1 MKCVNVNHPEFQSL
15 SKALDI
21 SIGQLRNIVQEFQNT
36 YNTDSYPSTGY
47 IRDALYQNP
56 NIVSSQAQV
65 DYWNSQYST
74 PSTLDT
80 WEEVQQY
87 KDEAER
93 YFYKGSVSIKET
105 RNGKYQVSVQ
115 RPIFEGKVVRG
126 TKIILDDTLISTLYE
141 RADDS
146 PYGQVFKQAVEVL
159 QNNNIPINITVD
171 SSLGGIA
178 AMEQGKTQA
187 NLTINKDRLS
197 AFLMSKERSKAR
209 EELQRVISHELIHSI
224 TSAIVETH
232 PSWAS
237 VRNFNEAQTKF
248 NQDIDEIFEAAKKA
262 LKGEEF
268 YGLTNRKEFVSEVL
282 TNRDF
287 QLRLAQ
293 IQSIGKTTLWNR
305 IVNAFAQMFKSLG
318 FDISNTLLEDALTVT
333 QEYIDY
339 ASDNWHT
346 NVDDFFGTDKM
357 GLSTNQAR
365 NVGRSQL
372 YKMIESQPKSEDFE
386 IIKSSAVRGTGNNF
400 ELRAKVDKN
409 KVLTIDGK
417 QLALGSEMLPYAQ
430 QFVNQIAKQLGID
443 PQNFTIDQWNRDKK
457 TWHIYPNTD
466 HIKNNVDFFGED
478 RSRATLGETTKKYVT
493 EKSSV
498 KEQFPNISTTY
509 AEVQKAFNE
518 IVDLVTKF
526 DGEVLGEGH
535 FGDYNVNLTKDRAVQ
550 LAKQG
555 YSVVIEEDYATL
567 EEVQNSDE
575 QALKDAWGTT
585 GYTVERDKFI
595 EQYLSKNYPEVL
607 KLINE
612 SDILDREDI
621 LIPDLLLNPS
631 YLEEFFD
638 WTYDDSRQ
646 LSIDFQDLPA
656 TVSQQKVVD
665 QEKLD
670 QYKEIPQQPTIQDE
684 ENIKFANESQ
694 EQLEAVDNLCRD
706 NILKKSEVR
715 KVAEK
720 VVYAISDLLTQ
731 IEQEEGASSEIA
743 ARINSQLR
751 GQSLLGL
758 NRREIAEK
766 IGISNLFTYVKETH
780 FGQMRRE
787 AIDDFEVLDK
797 MDLIY
802 DNFEGIKFLAT
813 DVFANVE
820 SFGVRGETIVEDQN
834 INADNFEPD
843 EQNDTEQIQE
853 LHGSLQEHWQQEFRT
868 IDVLNNM
875 TGLMRQALTSCYKLD
890 ENGNKVEDEYG
901 IAERINAREATNS
914 ILRWTQGSLTLQQMI
929 DKLTEKAKSEY
940 WVSQL
945 LDRLNN
951 QDGKE
956 ADFQSQFFSTF
967 LKHFQLYSVVNKK
980 KGIYSTMIVNEHP
993 ALSDAVK
1000 SVSSLYQIG
1009 EHPLF
1014 TSDGKVNLSAVTK
1027 LEESTK
1033 SLKTTIEANRF
1044 ASLDLDDLANTI
1056 GFISSQLGYPAA
1068 PTDIK
1073 NTLSES
1079 VVRNMINILEYT
1091 ARNLREGSK
1100 EQGYNPF
1107 AYGKSRNSIR
1117 GNIQGFLTPITQ
1129 HLEDINVSSFY
1140 DSGKMYQSYVTPS
1153 YLTKLMQKFSQDRA
1167 SFEDFVESEY
1177 GRTEWFRDADGNWR
1191 NKWLELMMKNDK
1203 YKDMFAHKVSLNF
1216 NKHNYMRNMT
1226 DAEYTL
1232 SVLAEYFESG
1242 STESMAPAWFRIPM
1256 MSNKPSSEFIKFV
1269 SYRGSALV
1277 TLDGST
1283 TRVPSYQ
1290 KNLVDNFKMIFDQ
1303 ELSRI
1308 QTVILRNKDG
1318 KDPAAIKN
1326 FDGKRGRQFC
1336 FLDFFNDYLKSDNKT
1351 ELGRLLKAKLNGES
1365 IDENRLN
1372 ILAKLK
1378 IYNYMSER
1386 ANNILTKWQNANIV
1400 EGAKA
1405 IKNIGQDAYPKLL
1418 NFIWNDTFA
1427 SMQILQ
1433 LTITDTAFYKDAEDL
1448 QKRLAQIHAPG
1459 IRGNSAA
1466 IDYQGNKVSS
1476 DGKHRTIYLTDFDK
1490 VVSNVIDNIKIVFDK
1505 KIEAAPESMKAQ
1517 YKALQESIIS
1527 SFSDINVADAQ
1538 AYSSPTSY
1546 RKKAFVFGRWSR
1558 DAESVYNRLQ
1568 SGNYSFT
1575 DLKMAFQ
1582 PLKPFVYSRITKST
1596 QNEDAPIK
1604 NLSVPIQHKNSEYL
1618 LMMADAILQNE
1629 NTGRPNLLR
1638 AIYRVMEESAYDI
1651 VDGKRVYNGKGI
1663 DTVQFESA
1671 VKSGLQGRIDLKPY
1685 KDTLEGEAP
1694 QETEAKAKKFLESC
1708 IYTDQ
1713 NTKTYNDQVFVHE
1726 VPFEDYSIQQEVPA
1740 HFQDHSQAHG
1750 SQTRMII
1757 PSDLNPNIKYNVE
1770 GRELSAREF
1779 RTEYENTI
1787 AQNISTSIENLQ
1799 KELHLTGN
1807 RKDKNA
1813 ALARILQREIISSP
1827 RYGIDLLQACSIDQR
1842 GNFRIPLGDPIQSK
1856 RVEQLINSIIKN
1868 RVNKQEIA
1876 GGPVVQV
1883 SNFGTSRELNI
1894 VFNDKQGNPLLTKKQ
1909 YEQNPQ
1915 EGKTYEQ
1922 YLKENQAGISH
1933 LEVFAPIYNKELFE
1947 KFADENGI
1955 IDVNAINSIDPKL
1968 LEMVGYRIPTE
1979 DKYSIAPL
1987 KIVGFLPREAGD
1999 GIMLPNDITILTG
2012 SDFDVDKEYLMRYEY
2027 DNIRKKPFKEIKDAM
2042 WKQLTADYVSKKGQ
2056 MSVEMSYKYRDALK
2070 NFLIDPQ
2077 ARIKEMQEAKVWDK
2091 LDSYLARL
2099 YRQNAYTVEWPS
2111 TSKVTGRNNKIVSM
2125 TREVLN
2131 KESIAEQMLNP
2142 GGFDPQKKMGYMV
2155 EAKRLNPSLKWDYLK
2170 KLSINDLK
2178 DLCYTDKNLSFID
2191 THVQFYKQNSA
2202 AATILGIFAVAKV
2215 AHAVLEGDGLTLDVD
2230 RESGRIVGTESI
2242 KTLYPPITLMG
2253 KTFRGMME
2261 FDRTVDD
2268 EGNMIGKTLGS
2279 LVASAADAVKDPILN
2294 LMNINSNTVNILNTL
2309 IRFGVPFEKAS
2320 LFLSQKIIT
2329 DVLSR
2334 YTSRRVTESIT
2345 LNDVIDTT
2353 LNDIKQ
2359 RSGYRDDSE
2368 VIGENIS
2375 EEELVNGI
2383 VENNENT
2390 VFKVLKAYQFFSK
2403 MANAIKGPSFATRFN
2418 SISNAVGPLIIDN
2431 LAIRYKM
2438 SQFSQNIY
2446 GKVGLRPMS
2455 MNDIFRMHPILQQF
2469 AQTVPIAED
2478 IFKVMPAGSNNF
2490 KNILDGLSD
2499 TLQKKLY
2506 GDRKTLSQFV
2516 DFYSSYQ
2523 LIASD
2528 AIKEDRLKDVIQNF
2542 PQEFIKNKYQQ
2553 KYKDNKFIQSI
2564 RLDFINQDEEGKNGR
2579 PILKINTTGLDST
2592 EKQNLM
2598 DSWED
2603 LHRQNP
2609 ELSTKL
2615 FEYCFFRG
2623 GIGFNPKTFM
2633 SLVPTYVKENIE
2645 GYNET
2650 FRNLYDLGTGD
2661 IFDQFVQNNVG
2672 NNKLVPTQKE
2682 LKVMPTKKE
2691 KTTFTIE
2698 QDIKALKNTPYFKT
2712 VLNNETILWKRMSEG
2727 TNGSGKI
2734 TSYVYAPIPIKGNNG
2749 EYLEISMQENSEPI
2763 EIPITSDFME
2773 EESDLME
2780 PAIEEEDIPTETE
2793 IPETD
2798 TLDLYYQIM
2807 GYKGYTKEQEQQF
2820 KEVVSQS
2827 QKTED
2832 YFKGV
2837 LEEYKIPYD
2846 DSILQ
2851 KLKDI
2856 LCEHG

>member
-21 SIGQLRNIVQEFQNT
+21 SIGQLRNIVHEFQNT
-36 YNTDSYPSTGY
+36 FNTDEYPSEQY
-47 IRDALYQNP
+47 IRDSLYQGP
-56 NIVSSQAQV
+56 NIVTSDQQ
-65 DYWNSQYST
+65 YQLWQRQYSN
-74 PSTLDT
+74 PL
-80 WEEVQQY
+80 
-87 KDEAER
+87 
-93 YFYKGSVSIKET
+93 
-105 RNGKYQVSVQ
+105 
-115 RPIFEGKVVRG
+115 KV
-126 TKIILDDTLISTLYE
+126 
-141 RADDS
+141 
-146 PYGQVFKQAVEVL
+146 
-159 QNNNIPINITVD
+159 
-171 SSLGGIA
+171 
-178 AMEQGKTQA
+178 
-187 NLTINKDRLS
+187 
-197 AFLMSKERSKAR
+197 
-209 EELQRVISHELIHSI
+209 
-224 TSAIVETH
+224 
-232 PSWAS
+232 
-237 VRNFNEAQTKF
+237 
-248 NQDIDEIFEAAKKA
+248 
-262 LKGEEF
+262 
-268 YGLTNRKEFVSEVL
+268 
-282 TNRDF
+282 
-287 QLRLAQ
+287 
-293 IQSIGKTTLWNR
+293 
-305 IVNAFAQMFKSLG
+305 
-318 FDISNTLLEDALTVT
+318 
-333 QEYIDY
+333 
-339 ASDNWHT
+339 
-346 NVDDFFGTDKM
+346 
-357 GLSTNQAR
+357 
-365 NVGRSQL
+365 
-372 YKMIESQPKSEDFE
+372 
-386 IIKSSAVRGTGNNF
+386 
-400 ELRAKVDKN
+400 
-409 KVLTIDGK
+409 
-417 QLALGSEMLPYAQ
+417 
-430 QFVNQIAKQLGID
+430 
-443 PQNFTIDQWNRDKK
+443 
-457 TWHIYPNTD
+457 
-466 HIKNNVDFFGED
+466 
-478 RSRATLGETTKKYVT
+478 
-493 EKSSV
+493 
-498 KEQFPNISTTY
+498 
-509 AEVQKAFNE
+509 
-518 IVDLVTKF
+518 
-526 DGEVLGEGH
+526 
-535 FGDYNVNLTKDRAVQ
+535 
-550 LAKQG
+550 
-555 YSVVIEEDYATL
+555 ATL
-567 EEVQNSDE
+567 EEAQSLKQEISQFFDSQAIGIKETSDNSYEVSVLAPVDQSIKEYMTAQEKDILRKAPRNKQGQLLAPNGQVSNLTEKQYAQVRTKAFKGWFGDWENDPTNASKVLDENGEPLVVYHGSKEQFTIFDISKFGKTDSGSLGKGFYFTNNKAHAEKYGDTIEVFLNIKNPVSADDQLNAFIVGSKTIEEVHDRMDKMVEQGLADREQVDYFKSMITQEMIDDVSTNDGVIENLKHKSAEAVVVNPNQIKSATNNIGTFSSRTSNIYEHMSKYQLFTRAIEEAKAKFKGVTNTAQGRTILNSINQKYSPYGITLSAFWDTANSQYRLNEKDVNTKLKAYAEPISSSKDIQNMLTALNQRFGNVFNNYIVSESQYRKLYNDGSTAKAVYKEGKWNILIMDGKANAKNVAEELLHPLIDDFQRNNPQVFQDFLEEVKGREEFADIIDSVSKLYSNKSEQVRNNEIVTQSLAQIMEGKIKEKPNTFASLIQKFVQWFASKIGLDKATWDPNVQKYILNSDNIQNITLNDFSE
-575 QALKDAWGTT
+575 L
-585 GYTVERDKFI
+585 
-595 EQYLSKNYPEVL
+595 
-607 KLINE
+607 LIT
-612 SDILDREDI
+612 SDLVIR
-621 LIPDLLLNPS
+621 LNNPRVS
-631 YLEEFFD
+631 TEYSHQETLG
-638 WTYDDSRQ
+638 
-646 LSIDFQDLPA
+646 QDL
-656 TVSQQKVVD
+656 
-665 QEKLD
+665 EKLD
-670 QYKEIPQQPTIQDE
+670 QYKETPQQPTIQDE

-875 TGLMRQALTSCYKLD
+875 TGLIRQALTSCYKLD

-914 ILRWTQGSLTLQQMI
+914 ILRWTQGSLTLQHMI

-951 QDGKE
+951 QEGKE

-1014 TSDGKVNLSAVTK
+1014 TSDGKVNLGAVSK

-1033 SLKTTIEANRF
+1033 SLKTTIETNRF

-1153 YLTKLMQKFSQDRA
+1153 YLTKLMQKFSQKGA
-1167 SFEDFVESEY
+1167 AFEDFIEKEY
-1177 GRTEWFRDADGNWR
+1177 GRTEWFKGADGNWR
-1191 NKWLELMMKNDK
+1191 NKWLELMMKDEK
-1203 YKDMFAHKVSLNF
+1203 TRGMFSHKVSLNF

-1269 SYRGSALV
+1269 SYRGSILV
-1277 TLDGST
+1277 TLEGSNT
-1283 TRVPSYQ
+1283 KVPAYQ
-1290 KNLVDNFKMIFDQ
+1290 KELVDNFKMIFDQ

-1308 QTVILRNKDG
+1308 QTVMLRNKDE
-1318 KDPAAIKN
+1318 KRDSSAIKN

-1351 ELGRLLKAKLNGES
+1351 ELGRLLKAKLNGEL
-1365 IDENRLN
+1365 IDEDRLKV
-1372 ILAKLK
+1372 LAKLK

-1386 ANNILTKWQNANIV
+1386 ANNILTKWQNTNIV

-1459 IRGNSAA
+1459 IRGNSSA
-1466 IDYQGNKVSS
+1466 IDYYGNKVSS
-1476 DGKHRTIYLTDFDK
+1476 DGKHRTIYLTDFNK
-1490 VVSNVIDNIKIVFDK
+1490 IVSNVIDNIKIVFDK

-1558 DAESVYNRLQ
+1558 DAESIYNRLQ

-1685 KDTLEGEAP
+1685 KDTLDGETP

-1842 GNFRIPLGDPIQSK
+1842 GNYRIPLGDPIQSK

-2155 EAKRLNPSLKWDYLK
+2155 EAKRLNPGLDWNYLK
-2170 KLSINDLK
+2170 KLSISDLK

-2672 NNKLVPTQKE
+2672 NNKLVPTQKG

-2712 VLNNETILWKRMSEG
+2712 VLNNETILWKRISEG

-2749 EYLEISMQENSEPI
+2749 EYLEISMEENSEPI
-2763 EIPITSDFME
+2763 EIPITSDFIE

-2820 KEVVSQS
+2820 REVVSQS